1 VQCSGNDQQAELWL
15 LMMLRIGLS
24 GSLQMW
30 LMALPSS
37 QAMPVFEFT
46 GSEVRVFWNNKALFS
61 FCITRFPHLPYK
73 HEQNCKTKSCYKVNW
88 LDKLV
93 TGKVPKSFKKIKF
106 LAFLVKLLQTCF
118 FFISLF
124 GWLVCLFA
132 WFVVSKE
139 NSDSM
144 HILNL

>member
-46 GSEVRVFWNNKALFS
+46 GSEVRVF
-61 FCITRFPHLPYK
+61 
-73 HEQNCKTKSCYKVNW
+73 
-88 LDKLV
+88 
-93 TGKVPKSFKKIKF
+93 
-106 LAFLVKLLQTCF
+106 
-118 FFISLF
+118 
-124 GWLVCLFA
+124 
-132 WFVVSKE
+132 
-139 NSDSM
+139 
-144 HILNL
+144 